1 MQLSSVLFVKKFKV
15 HVKNCGGM
23 EYLNPSKRI
32 VKLNKKKAIG
42 MWCSVA
48 SQTYINIICSYLL

>member
-32 VKLNKKKAIG
+32 VKLNKKKK
-42 MWCSVA
+42 
-48 SQTYINIICSYLL
+48 LLECGVLLHLRLTST